1 MSLVVEKVSGMALE
15 DYFQQNI
22 FRSVERESISFPQ
35 VDGSHA
41 DPVILHRPLGIT
53 DTSFHPNPNQVY
65 MAYAN
70 ESDPSQP
77 FKLAEHW
84 PTSGKD
90 QFGGAGL
97 HGSARSW
104 LRMLRALL
112 RGGELDGER
121 ILTQASVDAMFA
133 DQLTNDGQR
142 ETCPDFAQIGYPVP
156 ARNEQSL
163 KGLTFGFGGALNAT
177 ELMTGRAPGT
187 LVWRGMAVCAAFFRP
202 PPPFYAS
209 IRGTDTRNL

>member
-1 MSLVVEKVSGMALE
+1 MT
-15 DYFQQNI
+15 
-22 FRSVERESISFPQ
+22 
-35 VDGSHA
+35 
-41 DPVILHRPLGIT
+41 HRPLGIT
-53 DTSFHPNPNQVY
+53 DTSFHPNPKQIY

-90 QFGGAGL
+90 HFGGAGL

-104 LRMLRALL
+104 LKMLRALL

-121 ILTQASVDAMFA
+121 ILTQESVDAMFT
-133 DQLTNDGQR
+133 DQLANDGQR

-163 KGLTFGFGGALNAT
+163 EGLTFGFGGALNAT
-177 ELMTGRAPGT
+177 ELKTGRAPGT
-187 LVWRGMAVCAAFFRP
+187 LVWRGMAVRAFP
-202 PPPFYAS
+202 CPFPLWL
-209 IRGTDTRNL
+209 T